1 MSGVPIRVM
10 VEDAWDQLTLDVP
23 LSTSV
28 ADLKSRALALTHTV
42 GEPAEFQVKFRGA
55 ELLHEARSLAD
66 AGLLANA
73 SVIVMSRR
81 RRPIR

>member
-28 ADLKSRALALTHTV
+28 ADLKSRALAMTHTM
-42 GEPAEFQVKFRGA
+42 GAPADYQVKFRGA
-55 ELLHEARSLAD
+55 ELLDESRSLAD
-66 AGLLANA
+66 AGLPANA
-73 SVIVMSRR
+73 AVIVMPRR